1 MRWGGTLCPMN
12 TSRRALRHDVRDGL
26 VRGILEGEL
35 GPGDRLIEMHIAK
48 EYGTSQGPVREALRE
63 LEMLGFVRSEPHRGT
78 YVRDPWQRGMLELY
92 ELRGALEEFAARM
105 ATPRLKDDVGS
116 LQAEVDA
123 MAAAARRRRR
133 PCRRRAQRALPSPD
147 HRGQRQPAARDGV
160 EQPEHHRPHGAD
172 DGHPRA
178 RPQDDRRVPSADR
191 RRHRRGRHR
200 AGVPRQPRASGVV
213 RGDAGRHGRA
223 GRRSGRRRS
232 RPEPGRRGVPVHF
245 ARVSQHLGP
254 AGVERRSSHL
264 YRG

>member
-1 MRWGGTLCPMN
+1 MN

-26 VRGILEGEL
+26 VRGILEGEF

-105 ATPRLKDDVGS
+105 ATPRLQDDVS
-116 LQAEVDA
+116 ALQAEVDA
-123 MAAAARRRRR
+123 MAAAA
-133 PCRRRAQRALPSPD
+133 
-147 HRGQRQPAARDGV
+147 V
-160 EQPEHHRPHGAD
+160 AD
-172 DGHPRA
+172 DVHATVEHSERFHRLIIEASGNQLLETVWSSLSITDHTALTMVTPRA
-178 RPQDDRRVPSADR
+178 GPQDDRRVPSADR

-213 RGDAGRHGRA
+213 RGDARRHGRA
-223 GRRSGRRRS
+223 GLAAHVGD
-232 RPEPGRRGVPVHF
+232 
-245 ARVSQHLGP
+245 LGLSAAP
-254 AGVERRSSHL
+254 AAL
-264 YRG
+264 TPP